1 MLGGIAGWRFRT
13 QSSQN
18 CAGDAATA
26 YGSLTIPKRWL
37 ETCKIFLPHHQL
49 DMSPEAVSACCS
61 RITWRLCFYPI
72 KKSIPC
78 NLYCLTVC
86 WFFFKEYE
94 CYNSLDPVYSCR
106 CPPLQDCSCE
116 VSREKCWLEIKR
128 RVGRG
133 ERIKTMKDID
143 PIRGCQSDK
152 KLGKGFKMR
161 KKILRLGCKSPG
173 KRRSNVVT
181 ACHVM
186 KVPNQRH
193 FSNYNGVGFLLQI
206 HAH

>member
-1 MLGGIAGWRFRT
+1 
-13 QSSQN
+13 
-18 CAGDAATA
+18 
-26 YGSLTIPKRWL
+26 
-37 ETCKIFLPHHQL
+37 
-49 DMSPEAVSACCS
+49 
-61 RITWRLCFYPI
+61 
-72 KKSIPC
+72 
-78 NLYCLTVC
+78 
-86 WFFFKEYE
+86 
-94 CYNSLDPVYSCR
+94 
-106 CPPLQDCSCE
+106 
-116 VSREKCWLEIKR
+116 
-128 RVGRG
+128 
-133 ERIKTMKDID
+133 MKDID

-206 HAH
+206 HAHQLVGVCHGTRVKQLQGSQPENAKDTLPPNLSYHPNVGELRNSNLSLINLFPAT

>member
-1 MLGGIAGWRFRT
+1 MQLQHTAVWQFQKDDWKPARYFCLITSWTCLLRLYQLVVAESRGVYAFIQSRNQSPATCIA
-13 QSSQN
+13 
-18 CAGDAATA
+18 
-26 YGSLTIPKRWL
+26 WL
-37 ETCKIFLPHHQL
+37 YV
-49 DMSPEAVSACCS
+49 D
-61 RITWRLCFYPI
+61 
-72 KKSIPC
+72 
-78 NLYCLTVC
+78 
-86 WFFFKEYE
+86 FFFKEYE